1 MHKTVGSI
9 PLSHRSLIRRHQIL
23 HVPHGGIQAEHM
35 GFVPHGGIQ
44 AEHMDVL
51 RNFIISKGGNHKGPC
66 DLCQMSWRSSEQ
78 RRKRGGLSVSRLLNT
93 L

>member
-23 HVPHGGIQAEHM
+23 H
-35 GFVPHGGIQ
+35 VPHGGIQ